1 MHFITLYLICNIY
14 PNHTPPHTVLFQVAL
29 TTFGFGFKVITAIC
43 GFEDVPMMLNPIF
56 ESSSVSEFWG
66 RRWNMV
72 IHGLL
77 KRGVYKP
84 IRTKYSRGVASIAA
98 FLASGFFHEWLLAVV
113 FYPDFEDGSCSPIC
127 YTPGYGRN
135 TLFFIWNA
143 TLIALEYALSGA
155 AIFQLFRTHLPVT
168 AVSLMVAMTALP
180 AAHWFTNDYV
190 RSDFFKDM
198 QLGFPMIVRV
208 TE

>member
-1 MHFITLYLICNIY
+1 M
-14 PNHTPPHTVLFQVAL
+14 FQVAL

-143 TLIALEYALSGA
+143 MLIALEYAFSGA

-198 QLGFPMIVRV
+198 QLGFPLLVRI
-208 TE
+208 